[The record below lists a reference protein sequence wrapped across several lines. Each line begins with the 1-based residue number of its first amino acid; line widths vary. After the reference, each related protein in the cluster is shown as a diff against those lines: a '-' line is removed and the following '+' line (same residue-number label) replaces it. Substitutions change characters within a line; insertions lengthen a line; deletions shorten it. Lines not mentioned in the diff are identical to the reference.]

1 MGWLLFLTMAKKDLS
16 NIKTSDYH
24 YCTSVQVRFID
35 IDKMGHVNNATV
47 LTYFEIGRLDYFDEV
62 IGKSNDWFG
71 RGLILAHTEVDYLIP
86 IFVHDEI
93 KVYSRV
99 IKLGTKS
106 FEIENL
112 LVKVKD
118 GVEVFTA
125 FARSVIVCMNY
136 TEHKTIPIPDI
147 WKEKLNA
154 FERKAIPSGK

>member
-1 MGWLLFLTMAKKDLS
+1 MTFLIMPKDLS
-16 NIKTSDYH
+16 HIKTSDYH
-24 YCTSVQVRFID
+24 YTTSVQVRFID

-86 IFVHDEI
+86 IFVHDGI

-99 IKLGTKS
+99 IKLGNKS

-112 LVKVKD
+112 LVKIKD
-118 GVEVFTA
+118 GGEVFTA

-136 TEHKTIPIPDI
+136 IEQKTIPIPAI

-154 FERKAIPSGK
+154 YEKKTIPSGK